1 MKKLSLILLSTFFF
15 SFAFS
20 ENTKVVREKKENPI
34 IGVWVHTNLS
44 EEIEADSFYEM
55 KIITENS
62 VSVLQKSK
70 DIPFM
75 ILLYQGT
82 YELTDNTYTEFLT
95 YKMGTNDNSV
105 MEASFSS
112 HFKDGLW
119 YIKGTN
125 NTYDQVWK
133 KIKE

>member
-1 MKKLSLILLSTFFF
+1 MKKLSLILLSTLFF

-20 ENTKVVREKKENPI
+20 ENTKVVKEKKENPI
-34 IGVWVHTNLS
+34 VGVWVHTNLS
-44 EEIEADSFYEM
+44 EEIEADKFYEM

-125 NTYDQVWK
+125 NEYDQVWK

>member
-1 MKKLSLILLSTFFF
+1 MKKLSLILLSTLFF

-20 ENTKVVREKKENPI
+20 ENTKVVKEKKENPI
-34 IGVWVHTNLS
+34 VGVWIHTNLS

-55 KIITENS
+55 KIITDNS

-82 YELTDNTYTEFLT
+82 YELTDNTYIEFLT
-95 YKMGTNDNSV
+95 YKMGSTDNAV

-112 HFKDGLW
+112 YFKDGLW

-125 NTYDQVWK
+125 NAYDQVWK

>member
-20 ENTKVVREKKENPI
+20 ENTKVVKEKKENPI
-34 IGVWVHTNLS
+34 VGVWIHTNLS

-82 YELTDNTYTEFLT
+82 YELTDNTYIEFLT

-125 NTYDQVWK
+125 NEYDQVWK